1 MASSSVRFTVE
12 GKEEGE
18 DGKAGGSSRGRRSVM
33 SHTHVLG

>member
-18 DGKAGGSSRGRRSVM
+18 DSKAGGSSRGRRFVM
-33 SHTHVLG
+33 SRTRVLC